1 VIILAL
7 PFVVYFI
14 ITRGISGTEKVGKR
28 FGLKLW
34 GPMMGSRFY
43 LLAIAIVVEVAV
55 ARAGALDR
63 AVARARARA
72 RAGALDR
79 AVASGGAVAGAL
91 AVAVAV
97 ASASASASYFKT
109 GIMDDYSITVVLFLV
124 VLPFLNGAWDWF
136 SLSVS
141 RCLGEDIL
149 KRRSG
154 LRALGLALLDVAAAV
169 FFLFTLAAVLILG
182 IETLVYFAE
191 WDFNL
196 QDFLIVAATDPWGQ
210 GFWVSFMLL
219 STLVPTA
226 AHFAVVLFGVVPS
239 LGWGFR
245 GTLTE
250 KINGTESRYLL
261 PAVYFAFWGIASVAM
276 VIAGFWVV
284 FWGIGKSGYPVS
296 QMLLDYA
303 NWILDLI
310 GS

>member
-1 VIILAL
+1 
-7 PFVVYFI
+7 
-14 ITRGISGTEKVGKR
+14 
-28 FGLKLW
+28 
-34 GPMMGSRFY
+34 MMGSRFY

-63 AVARARARA
+63 AVA
-72 RAGALDR
+72 
-79 AVASGGAVAGAL
+79 SGGAVAGAL

-97 ASASASASYFKT
+97 ASASASYFKT